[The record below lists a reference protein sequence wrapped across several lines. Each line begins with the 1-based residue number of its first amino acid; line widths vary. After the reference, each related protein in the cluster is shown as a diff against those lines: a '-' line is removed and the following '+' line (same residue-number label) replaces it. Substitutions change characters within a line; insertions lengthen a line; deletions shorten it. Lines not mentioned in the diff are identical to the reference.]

1 MSTQRK
7 FLDDVGL
14 AHLIAL
20 IKGGDEQVSSD
31 LEKKI
36 AEAIASAGPGLTADE
51 VTVTLSGGAVISVK
65 DGGVTT
71 SKLADGSVT
80 KAKLAP
86 GAIDI
91 DAIDTSSVTPDAIGA
106 APAKHTH
113 SAADVTSGTLPV
125 ARGGTGVTTD
135 DALFQ
140 KVVSSHYPDNDEL
153 LAYLG
158 LS

>member
-7 FLDDVGL
+7 YLDDVGL

-20 IKGGDEQVSSD
+20 IKGGDEQVSSN
-31 LEKKI
+31 LENKI
-36 AEAIASAGPGLTADE
+36 AEAIAAAGPGLTADE

-80 KAKLAP
+80 RAKLSFDP
-86 GAIDI
+86 TEG
-91 DAIDTSSVTPDAIGA
+91 VTPGAIGA
-106 APAKHTH
+106 AAASHTH

-125 ARGGTGVTTD
+125 ERGGTGVTTD

>member
-7 FLDDVGL
+7 YLDDVGL

-20 IKGGDEQVSSD
+20 IKGGNDDVRAD
-31 LEKKI
+31 LEQKI
-36 AEAIASAGPGLTADE
+36 EQAIASAGPGLTADE

-80 KAKLAP
+80 RAKLSFDPTEGITP
-86 GAIDI
+86 G
-91 DAIDTSSVTPDAIGA
+91 AIGA
-106 APAKHTH
+106 AAASHTH

>member
-36 AEAIASAGPGLTADE
+36 EEAIAAAGPGLTADE

-80 KAKLAP
+80 RAKLSFDPTEGITP
-86 GAIDI
+86 G
-91 DAIDTSSVTPDAIGA
+91 AIGA
-106 APAKHTH
+106 AAASHTH

>member
-1 MSTQRK
+1 MSTQWK

-20 IKGGDEQVSSD
+20 IKGGDEQVCSV

-36 AEAIASAGPGLTADE
+36 AEAIAAAGPGLTADE

-71 SKLADGSVT
+71 SKIADGSVT
-80 KAKLAP
+80 RAKLSFDP
-86 GAIDI
+86 TEG
-91 DAIDTSSVTPDAIGA
+91 VTPGAIGA
-106 APAKHTH
+106 AAASHTH
-113 SAADVTSGTLPV
+113 SAADVISGTLPV